1 MNEVKVLVA
10 QEIPQDIV
18 EKVSKEMV
26 RRALREEINEMF
38 KKIHRAGFSLR
49 TYTSS
54 TEQAQK
60 KAVFTDTIYIPAE
73 WFANTYYNDTRA
85 VYFTD

>member
-10 QEIPQDIV
+10 QEIPQDIT

-26 RRALREEINEMF
+26 RRALREEMDEMF

-49 TYTSS
+49 TYTGS
-54 TEQAQK
+54 TEQTQK
-60 KAVFTDTIYIPAE
+60 KAMFTDTIYIPAE
-73 WFANTYYNDTRA
+73 WFANTYYNVTRA
-85 VYFTD
+85 VCLTD